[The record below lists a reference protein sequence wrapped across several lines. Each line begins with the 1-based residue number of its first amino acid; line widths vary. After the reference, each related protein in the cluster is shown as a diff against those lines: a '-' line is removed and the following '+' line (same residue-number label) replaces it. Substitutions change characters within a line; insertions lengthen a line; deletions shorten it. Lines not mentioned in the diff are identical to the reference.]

1 MGGISGLMRGGAYE
15 GVLRWIIVNVLIAI
29 GAAVLWD
36 YGFLSYVFAVDSSRI
51 AILIILVFAAYSVY
65 CLTVLIRL
73 GAEWRGLEAA
83 AVTLEASTGL
93 APMPTAPLIATYLA
107 DITAKL
113 QREPGGDRQLLL
125 STLANALRR
134 PTRAG
139 IYASDLLYKLGML
152 GTVIGFV
159 IMLGSMDNLQSFEV
173 DDLRDALQQMTGG
186 MAIALL
192 TTIAG
197 LVCGILLRVQFN
209 IADHLATSILSR
221 AVRVTEVS
229 LVPALSQAAAQATGG
244 GDVRG

>member
-1 MGGISGLMRGGAYE
+1 MDGVSGLMRGGAYE
-15 GVLRWIIVNVLIAI
+15 GVLRWIIVMVLIAL

-36 YGFLSYVFAVDSSRI
+36 YGLLSYVFTVDRSRI
-51 AILIILVFAAYSVY
+51 AILIFLVFGAYSIF
-65 CLTVLIRL
+65 CLTSLIRL
-73 GAEWRGLEAA
+73 GGEWRGLEAA
-83 AVTLEASTGL
+83 AMTLEASGQL
-93 APMPTAPLIATYLA
+93 SPLPTAPLIGTYLA

-113 QREPGGDRQLLL
+113 QREPGSDRQLLL
-125 STLANALRR
+125 STLAHALRR
-134 PTRAG
+134 PGRAG
-139 IYASDLLYKLGML
+139 IYAADLLYKLGML

-159 IMLGSMDNLQSFEV
+159 IMLGSMDQLQSFEV

-221 AVRVTEVS
+221 AVRVTELS
-229 LVPALSQAAAQATGG
+229 LVPALNQASGG
-244 GDVRG
+244 VHVRG

>member
-1 MGGISGLMRGGAYE
+1 MGGISGLMRSGAYE
-15 GVLRWIIVNVLIAI
+15 GVLRWIIVMVLIALGTAI
-29 GAAVLWD
+29 LWD
-36 YGFLSYVFAVDSSRI
+36 YGFLSYVFTVDRSRI
-51 AILIILVFAAYSVY
+51 AILISLVFAAYSIF

-73 GAEWRGLEAA
+73 GGEWRGLEAA
-83 AVTLEASTGL
+83 AVMLEASGQVSPL
-93 APMPTAPLIATYLA
+93 PTAPLIATYLT

-113 QREPGGDRQLLL
+113 EREPGGDRQLLL

-134 PTRAG
+134 PARAG
-139 IYASDLLYKLGML
+139 IYAADLLYKLGML

-159 IMLGSMDNLQSFEV
+159 IMLGSMDQLQSFEV

-229 LVPALSQAAAQATGG
+229 LVPALSQASGG
-244 GDVRG
+244 VHVRG